1 MKVLVVG
8 ASGFIGRHVLNQL
21 VGAGIDLV
29 VVGRTCPTGYTGDFV
44 EADLLEAEGSK
55 NLIQRAGASH
65 LIHLAWY
72 AEHGAYWTSP
82 LNLRWVDATVR
93 LTEAFCLAG
102 GKQMVLA
109 GTCAEYDWSYGYC
122 TETNTPLKPATLYGI
137 AKDATR
143 RLVTAVCAEYQVPCA
158 WGRIF
163 LPYGPGED
171 SRRLIP
177 ALIDVFEGKRVP
189 FGVNATAFRD
199 FLHVEDVAAGFL
211 TLLQGGAGGAFNIC
225 SSQPVQIA
233 EVVKL
238 LAKQRTA
245 DPQLILSLNTERP
258 GEPPLLVG
266 DNKKIMQ
273 LGWRA
278 KHSLSELA
286 LRRSHNYE

>member
-21 VGAGIDLV
+21 VGAGIDSV

-286 LRRSHNYE
+286 LRRSQRYE

>member
-21 VGAGIDLV
+21 VGAGIDSV

-199 FLHVEDVAAGFL
+199 FLHVEDVATGFL

-286 LRRSHNYE
+286 LRRSQNYE

>member
-21 VGAGIDLV
+21 VGAGIDSV

-258 GEPPLLVG
+258 CEPPLLVG

-286 LRRSHNYE
+286 LRRSQNYE